1 MKTFK
6 AALMPGF
13 KMLMVMTVICGFA
26 YTLLVTGIAQLFFPE
41 EANGSIVTVAL
52 AEGGEKQIGSKLIG
66 QGFTEPKYLLGRPNT
81 GASASQLSPVSSEQ
95 KELVLERIANLE
107 KIDPMNK
114 AEIPMELVTASG
126 SGVDPEISLATAL
139 YQVGRIANERG
150 ISEKEVEKVIK
161 NNTIGTIF
169 GKIGEPRVNVLGVNM
184 QLDGLKIIK

>member
-139 YQVGRIANERG
+139 YQVDRIANERG

-184 QLDGLKIIK
+184 QLDGLKIAK

>member
-66 QGFTEPKYLLGRPNT
+66 QGFTEPKYLLGRPNA

-139 YQVGRIANERG
+139 YQVDRIANERG

-184 QLDGLKIIK
+184 QLDGLKIVK

>member
-6 AALMPGF
+6 AALIPGF

-139 YQVGRIANERG
+139 YQVDRIANERG

-184 QLDGLKIIK
+184 QLDGLKIVK

>member
-139 YQVGRIANERG
+139 YQVDRIANERG

-184 QLDGLKIIK
+184 QLDSLKIVK

>member
-107 KIDPMNK
+107 KINPMNK

-184 QLDGLKIIK
+184 QLDGLKIAK

>member
-66 QGFTEPKYLLGRPNT
+66 QGFTEPKYLFGRPNT

-184 QLDGLKIIK
+184 QLDGLKIAK

>member
-126 SGVDPEISLATAL
+126 SGVDPEISLETAL
-139 YQVGRIANERG
+139 YQVSRIANERG
-150 ISEKEVEKVIK
+150 ISEKEVEKVIQ

-184 QLDGLKIIK
+184 QLDGLKIVK

>member
-126 SGVDPEISLATAL
+126 SGVDPEISLETAL
-139 YQVGRIANERG
+139 YQVSRIANERG
-150 ISEKEVEKVIK
+150 ISEKEVEKVIQ

-169 GKIGEPRVNVLGVNM
+169 GKIGKPRVNVLGVNM
-184 QLDGLKIIK
+184 QLDGLKIVK

>member
-184 QLDGLKIIK
+184 QLDGLKIAK

>member
-26 YTLLVTGIAQLFFPE
+26 YTLIVTGISQLFFPE

-139 YQVGRIANERG
+139 YQVDRIANERG
-150 ISEKEVEKVIK
+150 ISEKEVEKVIQ

-184 QLDGLKIIK
+184 QLDGLKIVK

>member
-13 KMLMVMTVICGFA
+13 KMLMVMTVTCGFA

-139 YQVGRIANERG
+139 YQVDRIANERG

-184 QLDGLKIIK
+184 QLDGLKIVK

>member
-169 GKIGEPRVNVLGVNM
+169 GKIVEPRVNVLGVNM
-184 QLDGLKIIK
+184 QLDGLKIAK

>member
-13 KMLMVMTVICGFA
+13 KMLMVMTAICGFA

-52 AEGGEKQIGSKLIG
+52 AEGGEKQNGSKLIG

-184 QLDGLKIIK
+184 QLDGLKIAK

>member
-13 KMLMVMTVICGFA
+13 KMLMAMTVICGFA

-139 YQVGRIANERG
+139 YQVDRIANERG

-184 QLDGLKIIK
+184 QLDGLKIAK

>member
-95 KELVLERIANLE
+95 
-107 KIDPMNK
+107 
-114 AEIPMELVTASG
+114 
-126 SGVDPEISLATAL
+126 
-139 YQVGRIANERG
+139 
-150 ISEKEVEKVIK
+150 
-161 NNTIGTIF
+161 
-169 GKIGEPRVNVLGVNM
+169 
-184 QLDGLKIIK
+184 

>member
-26 YTLLVTGIAQLFFPE
+26 YTLLVTGIAQLFFPK

-184 QLDGLKIIK
+184 QLDGLKIAK

>member
-1 MKTFK
+1 MKTFN

-184 QLDGLKIIK
+184 QLDGLKIVK

>member
-184 QLDGLKIIK
+184 QLDGLKIVK

>member
-26 YTLLVTGIAQLFFPE
+26 YTLIVTGISQLFFSE

-139 YQVGRIANERG
+139 YQVDRIANERG
-150 ISEKEVEKVIK
+150 ISEKEVEKVIQ

-184 QLDGLKIIK
+184 QLDGLKIVK

>member
-81 GASASQLSPVSSEQ
+81 GASASQLSPVGSEQ

-184 QLDGLKIIK
+184 QLDGLKIAK

>member
-6 AALMPGF
+6 AALMSGF

-66 QGFTEPKYLLGRPNT
+66 QGFTEPKYLLGRPNA

-139 YQVGRIANERG
+139 YQVDRIANERG
-150 ISEKEVEKVIK
+150 ISKKEVEKVIK

-184 QLDGLKIIK
+184 QLDGLKIVK

>member
-107 KIDPMNK
+107 KIGPMNK

-150 ISEKEVEKVIK
+150 ISEKEVEKVIQ

-184 QLDGLKIIK
+184 QLDGLKIVK

>member
-13 KMLMVMTVICGFA
+13 KMLMVMTVIGGFA

-139 YQVGRIANERG
+139 YQVARIANERG

-184 QLDGLKIIK
+184 QLDGLKIAK

>member
-26 YTLLVTGIAQLFFPE
+26 YTLLVTGISQLFFPE

-139 YQVGRIANERG
+139 YQVDRIANERG

-184 QLDGLKIIK
+184 QLDGLKIVK

>member
-107 KIDPMNK
+107 KIDLMNK

-184 QLDGLKIIK
+184 QLDGLKIAK

>member
-150 ISEKEVEKVIK
+150 ISEKEVEKVIQ

-184 QLDGLKIIK
+184 QLDGLKIVK

>member
-13 KMLMVMTVICGFA
+13 KMLMVMTVIGGFA

-184 QLDGLKIIK
+184 QLDGLKIAK

>member
-126 SGVDPEISLATAL
+126 SGVDPEISLETAL
-139 YQVGRIANERG
+139 YQVSRIANERG
-150 ISEKEVEKVIK
+150 ISEKEVGKVIQ

-184 QLDGLKIIK
+184 QLDGLKIVK

>member
-161 NNTIGTIF
+161 TNTIGTIF

-184 QLDGLKIIK
+184 QLDGLKIAK

>member
-6 AALMPGF
+6 EALMPGL
-13 KMLMVMTVICGFA
+13 KMLLVMTVICGFA
-26 YTLLVTGIAQLFFPE
+26 YTLIVTGIAQLFFPA

-52 AEGGEKQIGSKLIG
+52 ADGGEKQIGSRLIG

-95 KELVLERIANLE
+95 KALVSERIAYLE
-107 KIDPMNK
+107 KIDPDNN

-139 YQVGRIANERG
+139 YQVKRIANERD
-150 ISEKEVEKVIK
+150 ISEKKVEKVIQ

-169 GKIGEPRVNVLGVNM
+169 GKIGEARVNVLGVNS
-184 QLDGLKIIK
+184 QLDGLKLVK

>member
-95 KELVLERIANLE
+95 KDLVLERIANLE

-184 QLDGLKIIK
+184 QLDGLKIAK

>member
-95 KELVLERIANLE
+95 KEWVLERIANLE

-139 YQVGRIANERG
+139 YQVSRIANERG
-150 ISEKEVEKVIK
+150 ISEKEVEKVIQ

-184 QLDGLKIIK
+184 QLDGLKIVK

>member
-41 EANGSIVTVAL
+41 EANGSIVTVAV

-66 QGFTEPKYLLGRPNT
+66 QGFTESKYLLGRPNT

-184 QLDGLKIIK
+184 QLDGLKIAK

>member
-184 QLDGLKIIK
+184 KLDGLKIVK

>member
-139 YQVGRIANERG
+139 YQVDRIANERG

>member
-139 YQVGRIANERG
+139 YQVDRIANERG
-150 ISEKEVEKVIK
+150 ISEKEVEKVIQ

-184 QLDGLKIIK
+184 QLDGLKIAK

>member
-139 YQVGRIANERG
+139 YQVDRIANERG

-184 QLDGLKIIK
+184 QLDGLKIVK

>member
-66 QGFTEPKYLLGRPNT
+66 QGFTEPKYLLGRSNT

-184 QLDGLKIIK
+184 QLDGLKIVK

>member
-139 YQVGRIANERG
+139 YQVDRIANERG

-184 QLDGLKIIK
+184 QLDGLKIGK

>member
-81 GASASQLSPVSSEQ
+81 GASASQLSPVSSDQ

-184 QLDGLKIIK
+184 QLDGLKIVK